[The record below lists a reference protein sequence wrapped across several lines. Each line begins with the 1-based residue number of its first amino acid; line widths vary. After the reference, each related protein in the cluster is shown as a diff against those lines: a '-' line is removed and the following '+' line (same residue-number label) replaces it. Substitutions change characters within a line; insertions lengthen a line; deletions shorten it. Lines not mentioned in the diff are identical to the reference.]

1 VYRLEQ
7 GTYQQQIGEPYWMPE
22 IGLGIGR
29 GRYQKGYLER
39 EVLYWFDDRGQRY
52 LAPEEQAQLE
62 TQQAQLETQQAQLEA
77 QQAQLEAQQAQQE
90 LERYRIHF
98 GSLPEN

>member
-1 VYRLEQ
+1 LS
-7 GTYQQQIGEPYWMPE
+7 E
-22 IGLGIGR
+22 ILPSLLTLPAECG
-29 GRYQKGYLER
+29 
-39 EVLYWFDDRGQRY
+39 LYWFDDRGQRY

-62 TQQAQLETQQAQLEA
+62 A
-77 QQAQLEAQQAQQE
+77 QQAQLE